1 MSNDDDKIIQYDES
15 DTDIPDDCIQEIAE
29 INPSLTDQ
37 ERKYV
42 YWRSMANPPIVAYRK
57 AGYSGSSWKP
67 VEHRPKIRE
76 ALAALHEKLEPEY
89 RVSLQ
94 KIIGMVM
101 DGYSMAELKG
111 QPKVMVEAAL
121 ALANITGI
129 MAAQKV
135 QIDQRTQLAIQQ
147 TQQRD
152 DVKALQHLPRASLE
166 EMIGVN
172 RQLPYVDAEFAEVKK
187 DEED

>member
-1 MSNDDDKIIQYDES
+1 MSEEDKLVQYDES
-15 DTDIPDDCIQEIAE
+15 ETDIPDDCIQEIVD
-29 INPSLTDQ
+29 INPSLTEQ

-57 AGYSGSSWKP
+57 AGYSGGSWKP

-76 ALAALHEKLEPEY
+76 TLAALHEKLEPEY

-135 QIDQRTQLAIQQ
+135 QIDQRTQLAVQQ
-147 TQQRD
+147 APQES
-152 DVKALQHLPRASLE
+152 VKALQHLPRASLE
-166 EMIGVN
+166 ELAGVN